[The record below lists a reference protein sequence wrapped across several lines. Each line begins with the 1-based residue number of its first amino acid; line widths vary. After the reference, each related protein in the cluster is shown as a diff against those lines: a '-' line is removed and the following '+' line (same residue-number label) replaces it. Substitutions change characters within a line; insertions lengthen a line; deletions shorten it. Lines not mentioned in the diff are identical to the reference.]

1 MLACRILGHRFRF
14 RADGRSMRWECAR
27 GCGAGGSK
35 EYASAEDAR
44 RYALGLE
51 RDAVADRGP
60 PLIAALPLR
69 LVRRARA
76 RHRASE
82 GADGS

>member
-14 RADGRSMRWECAR
+14 RAEGRTMLWECAR
-27 GCGAGGSK
+27 KCGAGGSK
-35 EYASAEDAR
+35 QYATADDAR

-51 RDAVADRGP
+51 RESAPDRGP

-69 LVRRARA
+69 VVRRALA
-76 RHRASE
+76 RRRR
-82 GADGS
+82 

>member
-14 RADGRSMRWECAR
+14 RAEGPSMLWECVR

-35 EYASAEDAR
+35 EYATSEDAR

-69 LVRRARA
+69 LLRRALA
-76 RHRASE
+76 RRR
-82 GADGS
+82 